1 MCESHNQNSD
11 IFFATKV
18 FLYRTE
24 YAVGFPQSSIRAQ
37 TKQAGTSLQEM
48 LVLLPV
54 GQGHDV
60 SMDSESHM
68 GMMTSPY

>member
-1 MCESHNQNSD
+1 MCESHNRNSD
-11 IFFATKV
+11 IFFAINV

-24 YAVGFPQSSIRAQ
+24 YALGYLRSSIRAQ
-37 TKQAGTSLQEM
+37 TKQEGTCLQEM
-48 LVLLPV
+48 LILLPV

-60 SMDSESHM
+60 RMDSESHK

>member
-1 MCESHNQNSD
+1 MCESHDQNSD

-24 YAVGFPQSSIRAQ
+24 YALGFLPSSIRAQ
-37 TKQAGTSLQEM
+37 TKQEGTSLQEM

-54 GQGHDV
+54 GQGYDA
-60 SMDSESHM
+60 SMDSESHK
-68 GMMTSPY
+68 GMMTLPH